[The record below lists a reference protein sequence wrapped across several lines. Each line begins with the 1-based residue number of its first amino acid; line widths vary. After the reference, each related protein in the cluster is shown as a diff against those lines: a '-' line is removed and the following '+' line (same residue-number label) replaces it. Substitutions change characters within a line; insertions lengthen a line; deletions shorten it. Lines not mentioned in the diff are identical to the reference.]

1 MGGYVHIG
9 QCAVVSYTQ
18 VSGVVGWPVT
28 LPCTY
33 SVTNGAVT
41 SMCWGR
47 GACPTSRCS
56 EQLIW
61 TDGSRVTFQKDM
73 RYKLKGD
80 ILQGNVSLTIEN
92 GNEADSGL
100 YCCRIEHWGWFNDR
114 KITLSL
120 EVKPAPAED
129 TSVPTS
135 PRISTSAYPTPA
147 PTQNHKPAEDT
158 SVPTS
163 PRVSTSAYPTPA
175 PTQNHKPAEDTSVP
189 TSPRV
194 STSAYPTP
202 APTQNHKPVTT
213 SSSST
218 QQTEIQST
226 TLQGTRTQPTSSPS
240 LYSCPTDGNGTM
252 TQSSDGL
259 WHNNQTQAF
268 PAQNP
273 WMTTTKGIY
282 IGIFASALVLL
293 AVFVVMLIKIW
304 FHLIPLKL
312 ELHKL
317 QIKCESEQKTISTLL
332 RIIFMLWNKTWRS
345 SPMWH
350 GDYRR
355 HLPDVT
361 MLDTR

>member
-202 APTQNHKPVTT
+202 APTQNHKP
-213 SSSST
+213 
-218 QQTEIQST
+218 
-226 TLQGTRTQPTSSPS
+226 
-240 LYSCPTDGNGTM
+240 DGNGTM

-293 AVFVVMLIKIW
+293 AVFVVMLIKKYFYIKKKMQ
-304 FHLIPLKL
+304 PLSMVSFNTPQTGAPQTANKVRVRA
-312 ELHKL
+312 EDN
-317 QIKCESEQKTISTLL
+317 IY
-332 RIIFMLWNKTWRS
+332 IIEDNLYVME
-345 SPMWH
+345 
-350 GDYRR
+350 
-355 HLPDVT
+355 
-361 MLDTR
+361 